1 MCITVFVRAV
11 AEEFIHPRVGEKLHR
26 HRVDLAHLARRALQ
40 NADRNQA
47 LAEICLERVAGLMRQ
62 NVHVCRSTVK
72 VRENERC
79 FVFRQRCA
87 VAAKVLARARL
98 KVKQLVLRHEV
109 EEFLCFGRERAVH
122 FGRLPH
128 HIIFAAD
135 RICVA
140 ACKCQTLIVVFD
152 GIQTKALCLR
162 LAHAV
167 HCRRDNR
174 ADLLAELLHVLGR
187 VVQSAHIAV
196 RKLGVIVIAEL
207 LRHLHAHFDELIV
220 QLIELVGNA
229 LVKVRPL
236 FKRFFALLAVSALHM
251 F

>member
-1 MCITVFVRAV
+1 M
-11 AEEFIHPRVGEKLHR
+11 
-26 HRVDLAHLARRALQ
+26 
-40 NADRNQA
+40 
-47 LAEICLERVAGLMRQ
+47 
-62 NVHVCRSTVK
+62 
-72 VRENERC
+72 
-79 FVFRQRCA
+79 
-87 VAAKVLARARL
+87 LARARL

-135 RICVA
+135 GICVA

-152 GIQTKALCLR
+152 GIQTEALCLR

-167 HCRRDNR
+167 HRRRDNR
-174 ADLLAELLHVLGR
+174 ADLLAEFLHVLGR

-220 QLIELVGNA
+220 QFIELVGNA
-229 LVKVRPL
+229 LVKVSPL
-236 FKRFFALLAVSALHM
+236 FKRFFTLLAVGALHM